1 MINPHN
7 VVNILTNLISER
19 LTLISTPSSTRRD
32 EEVAKALFENVES
45 VLNCSA
51 YCLENNHTLDL
62 DTELLEQ
69 QLESNDRDDN
79 LYYNNEC
86 EKENIIQHQFSFEY
100 MKNVIEFYDEKDEK
114 TGKRKNP
121 FSYIQKRFKKVKD
134 KSYIRR
140 FRRYVEAQADD
151 FVTNVHKILLI
162 YHPSCVLNTDQS
174 GLQLEM
180 FSKHTLSYQ
189 GEKFTLATVRSIN
202 NTTHPYTVQTIISMI
217 GTLVGPLFL
226 CLKEPSGR

>member
-19 LTLISTPSSTRRD
+19 LTLISTSSSTRRD
-32 EEVAKALFENVES
+32 EEVAKALFKNVES

-69 QLESNDRDDN
+69 QLESNDNNDN
-79 LYYNNEC
+79 LYYNDER

-121 FSYIQKRFKKVKD
+121 FSYIQKRFKK
-134 KSYIRR
+134 
-140 FRRYVEAQADD
+140 
-151 FVTNVHKILLI
+151 
-162 YHPSCVLNTDQS
+162 HPSCVLNTDQS

-202 NTTHPYTVQTIISMI
+202 NTTYPYTVQTIISMI